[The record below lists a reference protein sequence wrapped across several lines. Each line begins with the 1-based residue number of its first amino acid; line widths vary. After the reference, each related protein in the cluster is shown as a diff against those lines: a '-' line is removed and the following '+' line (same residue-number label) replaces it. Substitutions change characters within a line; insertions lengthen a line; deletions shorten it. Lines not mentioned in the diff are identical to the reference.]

1 MSLQV
6 HVSKQSNIPDHCR
19 AYALSDPKETDYQ
32 IICPHDHL
40 EICDRCDVLASVLAD
55 IHGALEK
62 MSDSNESSDVVEEL
76 NFIEGQAK
84 QNIWAWKAHLLR
96 CVNQDEAR
104 LEVIDSLN
112 ESSVLLVQDWAMKF
126 LPRKFRESQSHWFA
140 KRGMSWHITVATRRA
155 ENQELQMMTFVHV
168 YQTCN
173 QDSCAVLSIMKDV
186 IEKLKSHLPQLK
198 TVFYRQDNAGCYH
211 CGATIVGASFAGCCS
226 GVSVKRMDFSNP
238 QGGKGPCDR
247 KAASIKS
254 HKRIYLN
261 QGSNIDTAKEMVDA
275 IQSLGG
281 VPGVDVTLCSSSQ
294 IPKPSLNVKIEGV
307 SLISNIEY
315 ND

>member
-1 MSLQV
+1 M
-6 HVSKQSNIPDHCR
+6 
-19 AYALSDPKETDYQ
+19 SDPKETDYQ

-40 EICDRCDVLASVLAD
+40 EICDHCDVLASVLAD

-84 QNIWAWKAHLLR
+84 QNIWGWKAHLLR

-126 LPRKFRESQSHWFA
+126 LPRKFRESQSDWFA

-173 QDSCAVLSIMKDV
+173 QDSCAVLSIIKDV

-211 CGATIVGASFAGCCS
+211 CDATIVAASFAGGCS
-226 GVSVKRMDFSNP
+226 GVSVKRIDLSDP

-254 HKRIYLN
+254 HMRVYLN

-275 IQSLGG
+275 IQSLEG
-281 VPGVDVTLCSSSQ
+281 VPGVFLFFPV
-294 IPKPSLNVKIEGV
+294 PRKGA
-307 SLISNIEY
+307 
-315 ND
+315 